1 MSSRPETT
9 TIEVLK
15 NGQRLRVAVRP
26 SPDGGRP
33 LLLLNGLGANLEL
46 LEPFVDALG
55 DDVGSVRIDLPGVG
69 GSPAPALP
77 LRMSGLARLVRGALE
92 RLGHV
97 DVDVLGI
104 SWGGALA
111 QQFAHQYPECCRRL
125 VLVSTGTGMFM
136 VPGRPGAL
144 LMLASPRRY
153 VDPEYLASVAPR
165 LYGGRMRSEPELAL
179 EHARGAWSGGV
190 RGYYAQLLAGA
201 GWTSLHWLRRLRQPT
216 LIMSGRDDPIV
227 PWINGWIMARL
238 IRDSRLH
245 IFDDGHLGLIT
256 SAAQLAPVVRAFLLE

>member
-1 MSSRPETT
+1 MCSRTESPATV
-9 TIEVLK
+9 IDVD
-15 NGQRLRVAVRP
+15 GQLLRVAVKP
-26 SPDGGRP
+26 AADATPP

-55 DDVGSVRIDLPGVG
+55 ENVGTIRIDLPGVG
-69 GSPAPALP
+69 GSPPPPLP
-77 LRMSGLARLVRGALE
+77 LRMPGLARLVARALE
-92 RLGHV
+92 RVGYA

-111 QQFAHQYPECCRRL
+111 QQFAYQCAERCRRL
-125 VLVSTGTGMFM
+125 ILVSTGTGACM
-136 VPGRPGAL
+136 VPGRPDAL

-153 VDPEYLASVAPR
+153 LDATYMASVAPH
-165 LYGGRMRSEPELAL
+165 LYGGRMRSLPELARKY
-179 EHARGAWSGGV
+179 ARSAWSGGA
-190 RGYYAQLLAGA
+190 RGYYGQLFAGV
-201 GWTSLHWLRRLRQPT
+201 GWTSIHWLWRLRQPT

-245 IFDDGHLGLIT
+245 IFNDGHLGLMT
-256 SAAQLAPVVRAFLLE
+256 SAAELAPIVRAFLEE